1 MTDALWQ
8 AAYLAPTG
16 VPVLAAVVVLYVC
29 RRRAPRACRLGALA
43 FAGLLAFDGA
53 LLVVNPVL
61 VYGVQNSDQVSLFVW
76 KLQLLSM
83 LSAFVHG
90 AAVVALTAGIVMDRP
105 PPPADEADPH
115 A

>member
-1 MTDALWQ
+1 MTDKLWQ

-16 VPVLAAVVVLYVC
+16 IPMAVAAVVLYLY
-29 RRRAPRACRLGALA
+29 RRRAPRACRLGAFA
-43 FAGLLAFDGA
+43 FGGLLAFDAA
-53 LLVVNPVL
+53 LLAVNPAL
-61 VYGVQNSDQVSLFVW
+61 VYGVQSSDLVASFVW

-90 AAVVALTAGIVMDRP
+90 AAVVALTAAILADRT
-105 PPPADEADPH
+105 PPPADEAESH